1 MNNKKFLIFRIVLIS
16 LSLVFLV
23 CIEYYQR
30 KIIKEE
36 QRKII
41 EEEKNKVTENTII
54 DASKLYITNNQDYY
68 SELLKING
76 LEIRI
81 NTDEL
86 VKSNLINNNEEF
98 EGYVK
103 VVNDDFTFVPVQNKL
118 IDRLDSKE
126 FQSNSNNEKEAYDLK
141 YIYKGENPKNYI
153 KYNDKLYRI
162 IGVTNS
168 NDLKII
174 SNESTIEE
182 NWGLSGEINYLKNN
196 NSGIT
201 EEGYKGIFY
210 VGYVRSETSDIS
222 LIMKNEKRNNTY
234 TVVVPRYIGTYS
246 YVNLSD
252 IINASLDCKFNNVTG
267 VKSDTCKSYLI
278 NMLTNTY
285 TSIPLENDMV
295 YKIDD
300 KNNIISS
307 KLQKKIAIKKV
318 IYISGYNEFKSGNGT
333 IENPYEIK

>member
-1 MNNKKFLIFRIVLIS
+1 
-16 LSLVFLV
+16 
-23 CIEYYQR
+23 
-30 KIIKEE
+30 
-36 QRKII
+36 
-41 EEEKNKVTENTII
+41 
-54 DASKLYITNNQDYY
+54 
-68 SELLKING
+68 
-76 LEIRI
+76 
-81 NTDEL
+81 
-86 VKSNLINNNEEF
+86 
-98 EGYVK
+98 
-103 VVNDDFTFVPVQNKL
+103 
-118 IDRLDSKE
+118 
-126 FQSNSNNEKEAYDLK
+126 
-141 YIYKGENPKNYI
+141 
-153 KYNDKLYRI
+153 
-162 IGVTNS
+162 
-168 NDLKII
+168 
-174 SNESTIEE
+174 
-182 NWGLSGEINYLKNN
+182 
-196 NSGIT
+196 
-201 EEGYKGIFY
+201 
-210 VGYVRSETSDIS
+210 
-222 LIMKNEKRNNTY
+222 MKNEKRNNTY